1 MASLTEE
8 LISVLQREQDIYQQL
23 IPIAE
28 QKTKVIIQNDLKSL
42 QEITEREQQAIE
54 QLNALERRREEVI
67 VNMGTVLNR
76 DPRTLKLKNMVKLL
90 EKRPEEQKK
99 LAELYDSLTA
109 SIRRLSEINE
119 RNKTLINQS
128 LEMIQFEMNLIQS
141 TRMAPGS
148 SNYNKQAS
156 SFDMPAAS
164 AGMFDAKQ

>member
-8 LISVLQREQDIYQQL
+8 LINVLQKEQDIYQQL
-23 IPIAE
+23 IPITE
-28 QKTKVIIQNDLKSL
+28 QKTKVIIQNDLKAL
-42 QEITEREQQAIE
+42 QEITEQEQQAVE
-54 QLNALERRREEVI
+54 QLNALKRRREEI
-67 VNMGTVLNR
+67 IINMGTVLNR
-76 DPRTLKLKNMVKLL
+76 DPKTLKLKNMVKLL

-99 LAELYDSLTA
+99 LAELYDLLTA

-164 AGMFDAKQ
+164 SGMFDAKQ

>member
-8 LISVLQREQDIYQQL
+8 LIRVLQEEQELYRNL

-28 QKTKVIIQNDLKSL
+28 EKTRVIVKNDLQAL
-42 QEITEREQQAIE
+42 QEITAREQQAIE

-67 VNMGTVLNR
+67 VNMATVLNR

-99 LAELYDSLTA
+99 LAELYDLLTA
-109 SIRRLSEINE
+109 SIRQLSEINE
-119 RNKTLINQS
+119 RNKVLINQS

-148 SNYNKQAS
+148 GNYNKQAS
-156 SFDMPAAS
+156 AFDVPAGAS
-164 AGMFDAKQ
+164 GMFDAKQ

>member
-1 MASLTEE
+1 MTR
-8 LISVLQREQDIYQQL
+8 VCR

-28 QKTKVIIQNDLKSL
+28 EKTRVIVKNNLQSL
-42 QEITEREQQAIE
+42 QEITAREQQAIE
-54 QLNALERRREEVI
+54 KLNALERRREEI
-67 VNMGTVLNR
+67 IINMGTVLNR
-76 DPRTLKLKNMVKLL
+76 DPKTLKLKNMVKLL

-99 LAELYDSLTA
+99 LAELYDLLTA

-164 AGMFDAKQ
+164 SGMFDAKQ

>member
-8 LISVLQREQDIYQQL
+8 LINVLQNEQEIYLQM

-28 QKTKVIIQNDLKSL
+28 EKTRVIIQNDLKSL
-42 QEITEREQQAIE
+42 QEITEREQQAVE
-54 QLNALERRREEVI
+54 QLNALERRREEII

-90 EKRPEEQKK
+90 EKRPQEQKA
-99 LAELYDSLTA
+99 LAALYDSLTA
-109 SIRRLSEINE
+109 SMKRLTEIND
-119 RNKTLINQS
+119 RNKVLINQS

-148 SNYNKQAS
+148 GNYNKQAS
-156 SFDMPAAS
+156 AFDMSAAS
-164 AGMFDAKQ
+164 SGMFDAKQ

>member
-8 LISVLQREQDIYQQL
+8 LIGVLRKEQEIYQQL
-23 IPIAE
+23 IPITE
-28 QKTKVIIQNDLKSL
+28 KKTKVIIQNDLKSL
-42 QEITEREQQAIE
+42 QEITESEQKAVE
-54 QLNALERRREEVI
+54 RLNALERRREEVI

-90 EKRPEEQKK
+90 EKRPEEQKQ

-141 TRMAPGS
+141 ARMAPGS

-164 AGMFDAKQ
+164 SGMFDAKQ

>member
-8 LISVLQREQDIYQQL
+8 LINVLQKEQEIYQQL
-23 IPIAE
+23 IPITE
-28 QKTKVIIQNDLKSL
+28 QKTKVIIQNDLKAL
-42 QEITEREQQAIE
+42 QEITEQEQQAVE
-54 QLNALERRREEVI
+54 QLNALERRREEI
-67 VNMGTVLNR
+67 IINMGTVLNR
-76 DPRTLKLKNMVKLL
+76 DPKTLKLKNMVKLL

-99 LAELYDSLTA
+99 LAELYDLLTA

-164 AGMFDAKQ
+164 SVMFDAKQ

>member
-8 LISVLQREQDIYQQL
+8 LIRVLQEEQELYRNL

-28 QKTKVIIQNDLKSL
+28 EKTRVIVKNDLQAL
-42 QEITEREQQAIE
+42 QEITAREQQAIE

-67 VNMGTVLNR
+67 VNMATVLNR

-99 LAELYDSLTA
+99 LAELYDLLTA

-119 RNKTLINQS
+119 RNKVLINQS

-148 SNYNKQAS
+148 GNYNKQAS
-156 SFDMPAAS
+156 AFDVPAGAS
-164 AGMFDAKQ
+164 GMFDAKQ

>member
-8 LISVLQREQDIYQQL
+8 LIRVLEGEQEIYRKL

-28 QKTKVIIQNDLKSL
+28 EKTKVIVKNDLTSL
-42 QEITEREQQAIE
+42 QEITAREQQAIE
-54 QLNALERRREEVI
+54 QVNALERRREEIV
-67 VNMGTVLNR
+67 VNMATVLNR
-76 DPRTLKLKNMVKLL
+76 DPRTLKLKNLVKLL

-99 LAELYDSLTA
+99 LAELYDLLTA
-109 SIRRLSEINE
+109 SIRQLSEINE
-119 RNKTLINQS
+119 RNKVLINQS

-148 SNYNKQAS
+148 GNYNKQAS

-164 AGMFDAKQ
+164 SGMFDAKQ

>member
-8 LISVLQREQDIYQQL
+8 LIRVLQKEQDVYQQL
-23 IPIAE
+23 IPITE
-28 QKTKVIIQNDLKSL
+28 EKTKVIIRNDLKSL
-42 QEITEREQQAIE
+42 QEITEREQQAVE
-54 QLNALERRREEVI
+54 QLNALERKREEII

-90 EKRPEEQKK
+90 EKRPEEQKT
-99 LAELYDSLTA
+99 LAALYDALTA
-109 SIRRLSEINE
+109 SIKRLTEINE
-119 RNKTLINQS
+119 RNKTLISQS

-148 SNYNKQAS
+148 GNYNKQAS
-156 SFDMPAAS
+156 AFDVSAAS

>member
-8 LISVLQREQDIYQQL
+8 LISVLQKEQDVYQQL
-23 IPIAE
+23 IPITE
-28 QKTKVIIQNDLKSL
+28 QKTKIIIQNNLKAL
-42 QEITEREQQAIE
+42 QEITEREQQAVE
-54 QLNALERRREEVI
+54 QLNTLERKREEII

-76 DPRTLKLKNMVKLL
+76 DPRTLKLKNMVKLM
-90 EKRPEEQKK
+90 EKRPEEQKQ
-99 LAELYDSLTA
+99 LAELYDTLTA
-109 SIRRLSEINE
+109 SIKRLSEINE
-119 RNKTLINQS
+119 RNKVLINQS

-164 AGMFDAKQ
+164 SGMFDAKQ

>member
-8 LISVLQREQDIYQQL
+8 LIGVLQKEQEIYQQL
-23 IPIAE
+23 IPITE
-28 QKTKVIIQNDLKSL
+28 KKTKVIIQNDLKSL
-42 QEITEREQQAIE
+42 QEITESEQQAVE
-54 QLNALERRREEVI
+54 RLNALERRREEVI

-90 EKRPEEQKK
+90 EKRPEEQKQ

-141 TRMAPGS
+141 ARMAPGS

-164 AGMFDAKQ
+164 SGMFDAKQ

>member
-8 LISVLQREQDIYQQL
+8 LIQVLQEEQDIYQQL
-23 IPIAE
+23 TPIAE
-28 QKTKVIIQNDLKSL
+28 EKTKVIIKNDLQSL
-42 QEITEREQQAIE
+42 QEITAREQQAVE
-54 QLNALERRREEVI
+54 KLNALERRREEII

-76 DPRTLKLKNMVKLL
+76 DPRTLKLKNMVKIL
-90 EKRPEEQKK
+90 EKRPEEQRK
-99 LAELYDSLTA
+99 LAELYDCLTA
-109 SIRRLSEINE
+109 SIKRLSEVNE
-119 RNKTLINQS
+119 RNKVLINQS

-164 AGMFDAKQ
+164 SGMFDAKQ

>member
-8 LISVLQREQDIYQQL
+8 LINVLQKEQEIYQQL
-23 IPIAE
+23 IPITE
-28 QKTKVIIQNDLKSL
+28 QKTKVIIQNDLKAL
-42 QEITEREQQAIE
+42 QEITEQEQQAVE
-54 QLNALERRREEVI
+54 QLNALERRREEI
-67 VNMGTVLNR
+67 IINMGTVLNR
-76 DPRTLKLKNMVKLL
+76 DPKTLKLKNMVKLL

-99 LAELYDSLTA
+99 LAELYDLLTA

-164 AGMFDAKQ
+164 SGMFDAKQ

>member
-8 LISVLQREQDIYQQL
+8 LIRVLQEEQNIYQQL
-23 IPIAE
+23 ISISE
-28 QKTKVIIQNDLKSL
+28 EKTKVIIKNNLQSL
-42 QEITEREQQAIE
+42 QEITAREQQAVE
-54 QLNALERRREEVI
+54 KLNALERRREEII

-76 DPRTLKLKNMVKLL
+76 DPRTLKLKNMVKIL

-99 LAELYDSLTA
+99 LAELYDLLTA
-109 SIRRLSEINE
+109 SIKRLSEVNE
-119 RNKTLINQS
+119 RNKVLINQS

-148 SNYNKQAS
+148 GNYNKQAS

-164 AGMFDAKQ
+164 SGMFDAKQ